1 MNLKKHL
8 ASFLLTVLFTASVST
23 LMPGDNSTESATPIE
38 ASVTAKKEH
47 GVKYFKKQYD
57 TLGTFLGCW
66 GEGSNCAVY
75 AFTQDLAINFSTEG
89 IHLQFA
95 DPK

>member
-1 MNLKKHL
+1 MNSKKYL
-8 ASFLLTVLFTASVST
+8 ASFLLTVLLTASVST
-23 LMPGDNSTESATPIE
+23 LLPGDNSTESATHIE
-38 ASVTAKKEH
+38 ASMTAKKKH
-47 GVKYFKKQYD
+47 SVKYFKKQYD

-66 GEGSNCAVY
+66 GEGNNCAVY
-75 AFTQDLAINFSTEG
+75 AITQELAINISTEG

>member
-1 MNLKKHL
+1 MNPKKHL
-8 ASFLLTVLFTASVST
+8 ASFLLTVLLTASAST
-23 LMPGDNSTESATPIE
+23 LLPGDNSTDNATAIE
-38 ASVTAKKEH
+38 ASMTGKKEH

-75 AFTQDLAINFSTEG
+75 AFTEDIAINFSTEG

-95 DPK
+95 NSK